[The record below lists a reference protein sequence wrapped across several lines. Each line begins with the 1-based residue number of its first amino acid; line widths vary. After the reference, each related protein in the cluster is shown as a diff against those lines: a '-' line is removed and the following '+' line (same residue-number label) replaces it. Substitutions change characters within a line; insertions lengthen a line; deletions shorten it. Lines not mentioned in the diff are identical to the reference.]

1 MTDPVRYEGFE
12 RDTHGITLLGRVV
25 LDAWLFEL
33 IPRTEDCAGWDLQ
46 RMQQLM
52 DQVNKRWDEYGNL
65 PSRLPPELMQKHQE
79 LYRWAMAR
87 ARARGWDP
95 ELGEED

>member
-1 MTDPVRYEGFE
+1 MTERPLYEGFE
-12 RDTHGITLLGRVV
+12 RDTHGMTMLGRVV
-25 LDAWLFEL
+25 LDAWLFGL

-46 RMQQLM
+46 RMQHLV

-65 PSRLPPELMQKHQE
+65 PSRLPPELMRKHQE
-79 LYRWAMAR
+79 LYQWAMER